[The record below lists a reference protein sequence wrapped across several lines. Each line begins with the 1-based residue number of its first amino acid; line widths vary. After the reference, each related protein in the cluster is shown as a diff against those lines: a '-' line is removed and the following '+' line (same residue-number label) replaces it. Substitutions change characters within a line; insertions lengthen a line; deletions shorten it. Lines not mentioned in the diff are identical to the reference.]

1 MFEEFFTTRSGLMIW
16 PLIGLVIFVGA
27 FVAVM
32 LYVVIGLKDPRKR
45 DRLASLPLADDLVP
59 RSDAERRIG

>member
-1 MFEEFFTTRSGLMIW
+1 MFEEFFATRGGLMIW

-27 FVAVM
+27 FVTVI
-32 LYVVIGLKDPRKR
+32 LYVLIGLKDPRKR
-45 DRLASLPLADDLVP
+45 DRLAALPLADDFVS

>member
-1 MFEEFFTTRSGLMIW
+1 MFEEFFATRSGLMIW

-27 FVAVM
+27 FVTVI
-32 LYVVIGLKDPRKR
+32 LYVLIGLKDPRKR
-45 DRLASLPLADDLVP
+45 DRLAALPLADDFVP